1 MEFILLSILSF
12 LLWNYCYN
20 LSQSG
25 LTALILFQKEIQTVK
40 TTVDYA
46 NFIYYK
52 NIDMCQHWFKGK
64 LQKYSRVCNNMLK
77 TIQYSDAG

>member
-1 MEFILLSILSF
+1 MEFILLSILCF

-20 LSQSG
+20 VSQSG
-25 LTALILFQKEIQTVK
+25 LIALILFQKEIQTVK

-52 NIDMCQHWFKGK
+52 KR
-64 LQKYSRVCNNMLK
+64 SRHVPTLVQGQV
-77 TIQYSDAG
+77 TEV